1 MLTALAFLTPLPVGA
16 GRRPSGRTLLWFPL
30 IGAILGGVLGMVWR
44 LLDRV
49 TLGQGLLVG
58 ILLVAADLALTG
70 ALHFD
75 GLVDT
80 ADGLFAPVDCTR
92 AVPQSGEHGS
102 QATPPDGE
110 YRDAAAQEQ
119 GSGRTPGGERRVRR
133 LAIMSGPEVGAF
145 GLATGVLGLLLRVAC
160 IAQLPSPRPLLL
172 IGLWCASR
180 TVMACVAAALPYAR
194 LEGGVAS
201 AFLEGMPE
209 ALIIGVPGVLLAL
222 AAAAGDGFRGPL
234 AVMVGLVAALG
245 VALLARRRI
254 GGFTGDVLGACGFVC
269 ETVGLLVAAAR

>member
-16 GRRPSGRTLLWFPL
+16 GRRPTGRTLLWFPL

-49 TLGQGLLVG
+49 TLGQGLLVA

-80 ADGLFAPVDCTR
+80 ADGLFAPLDGDP
-92 AVPQSGEHGS
+92 AV
-102 QATPPDGE
+102 
-110 YRDAAAQEQ
+110 QEQ
-119 GSGRTPGGERRVRR
+119 GSGPTPGGERRVRR

-145 GLATGVLGLLLRVAC
+145 GLATGVLALLLRVAC

-194 LEGGVAS
+194 LEGGLAS

-209 ALIIGVPGVLLAL
+209 ALIIGVPGVLLAV

-269 ETVGLLVAAAR
+269 ETVGLVVATVR

>member
-16 GRRPSGRTLLWFPL
+16 GRRPTGRTLLWFPL
-30 IGAILGGVLGMVWR
+30 VGALLGGVLGMVWR

-80 ADGLFAPVDCTR
+80 ADGLFAPVDGPR
-92 AVPQSGEHGS
+92 S
-102 QATPPDGE
+102 
-110 YRDAAAQEQ
+110 
-119 GSGRTPGGERRVRR
+119 ERRARR

-145 GLATGVLGLLLRVAC
+145 GLAAGVMILLLRVVC

-194 LEGGVAS
+194 LEGGLAS

-209 ALIIGVPGVLLAL
+209 ALIIGVPGVLLAV
-222 AAAAGDGFRGPL
+222 AAAAGDGIRGPL
-234 AVMVGLVAALG
+234 AVMAGLVAALG

-254 GGFTGDVLGACGFVC
+254 GGFTGDVLGACGLVC
-269 ETVGLLVAAAR
+269 ETVGLLVATAR

>member
-16 GRRPSGRTLLWFPL
+16 GRRPTGRTLLWFPL
-30 IGAILGGVLGMVWR
+30 VGAILGGVLGMVWR

-49 TLGQGLLVG
+49 TLGQGLLVA

-80 ADGLFAPVDCTR
+80 ADGLFAPVDG
-92 AVPQSGEHGS
+92 A
-102 QATPPDGE
+102 
-110 YRDAAAQEQ
+110 
-119 GSGRTPGGERRVRR
+119 RR

-145 GLATGVLGLLLRVAC
+145 GLATGVLALLLRVAC

-194 LEGGVAS
+194 LEGGLAS

-209 ALIIGVPGVLLAL
+209 ALIIGVPGVLLAV

-234 AVMVGLVAALG
+234 AVMAGLVAALG

>member
-16 GRRPSGRTLLWFPL
+16 GRRPTGRTLLWFPL
-30 IGAILGGVLGMVWR
+30 VGAILGGVLGMIWR

-58 ILLVAADLALTG
+58 ILLVATDLALTG

-80 ADGLFAPVDCTR
+80 ADGLFAPVDGAR
-92 AVPQSGEHGS
+92 ADRQSGEHGP
-102 QATPPDGE
+102 QATPPGGGYGDQE
-110 YRDAAAQEQ
+110 QEQ
-119 GSGRTPGGERRVRR
+119 GSGRTPGGERRARR

-145 GLATGVLGLLLRVAC
+145 GLATGVLALLLRVAC

-194 LEGGVAS
+194 LEGGLAS

-209 ALIIGVPGVLLAL
+209 ALIIGVPGVLLAV

-234 AVMVGLVAALG
+234 AVMAGLVAALG

>member
-1 MLTALAFLTPLPVGA
+1 MFAALAFLTPLPVGA
-16 GRRPSGRTLLWFPL
+16 GRPPTGRTLLWFPL
-30 IGAILGGVLGMVWR
+30 VGALLGGVLGVLWR
-44 LLDRV
+44 ILDRV
-49 TLGQGLLVG
+49 TLGQGLLVA

-80 ADGLFAPVDCTR
+80 ADGLFAPVDGTQANR
-92 AVPQSGEHGS
+92 QSAEHGV
-102 QATPPDGE
+102 QATPSGGE
-110 YRDAAAQEQ
+110 YGDDAQER
-119 GSGRTPGGERRVRR
+119 GSGRTPGGERRARR

-145 GLATGVLGLLLRVAC
+145 GLATGVLALLLRVAC

-194 LEGGVAS
+194 LEGGLAS

-209 ALIIGVPGVLLAL
+209 ALIIGVPGVLLAV
-222 AAAAGDGFRGPL
+222 AAAAGDGIRGPL
-234 AVMVGLVAALG
+234 AVMAGLVAALG
-245 VALLARRRI
+245 VALFARRRI

-269 ETVGLLVAAAR
+269 ETVGLIVATAR

>member
-1 MLTALAFLTPLPVGA
+1 MLAALAFLTPLPVGA
-16 GRRPSGRTLLWFPL
+16 GRRPTGRTLLWFPL
-30 IGAILGGVLGMVWR
+30 VGALLGGVLGVLWR

-49 TLGQGLLVG
+49 TLGQGLLVA

-70 ALHFD
+70 ALHLD
-75 GLVDT
+75 GLVDS
-80 ADGLFAPVDCTR
+80 ADGLFAPV
-92 AVPQSGEHGS
+92 E
-102 QATPPDGE
+102 
-110 YRDAAAQEQ
+110 
-119 GSGRTPGGERRVRR
+119 GGERRARR
-133 LAIMSGPEVGAF
+133 LAIMAGPEIGTF
-145 GLATGVLGLLLRVAC
+145 GLATGVLALLLRVAS

-209 ALIIGVPGVLLAL
+209 ALIIGIPGVLLAV
-222 AAAAGDGFRGPL
+222 AAAAGDGIRGPL
-234 AVMVGLVAALG
+234 AVMAGLVAALG
-245 VALLARRRI
+245 VALFARRRI

-269 ETVGLLVAAAR
+269 ETVGLIVATAR

>member
-1 MLTALAFLTPLPVGA
+1 VLTALAFLTPLPVGA
-16 GRRPSGRTLLWFPL
+16 GRRPTGRTLLWFPL
-30 IGAILGGVLGMVWR
+30 VGAILGGVLGMVWR

-49 TLGQGLLVG
+49 TLGQGLLVA

-80 ADGLFAPVDCTR
+80 ADGLLAPVDR
-92 AVPQSGEHGS
+92 A
-102 QATPPDGE
+102 
-110 YRDAAAQEQ
+110 
-119 GSGRTPGGERRVRR
+119 RR

-145 GLATGVLGLLLRVAC
+145 GLATGVLALLLRVAC

-194 LEGGVAS
+194 LEGGLAS

-209 ALIIGVPGVLLAL
+209 ALIIGVPGVLLAV

-234 AVMVGLVAALG
+234 AVMAGLVAALG
-245 VALLARRRI
+245 VALLARHRI